1 MQDRSRLSRPTH
13 LRRGRGNRW
22 AHRHRELADGCE
34 TKGSIRW
41 VLGAKALQDRVGSVV
56 SMVMLESRDTTTLVR
71 DTEEHPSGAILTD
84 APVACRTARSTDPVI
99 VSMTEPRIVF
109 VGLPPAPAEQRTDDR
124 SPNALALLRPERRV
138 QIGWDAGSGSYR
150 LGLTF

>member
-1 MQDRSRLSRPTH
+1 
-13 LRRGRGNRW
+13 
-22 AHRHRELADGCE
+22 
-34 TKGSIRW
+34 
-41 VLGAKALQDRVGSVV
+41 
-56 SMVMLESRDTTTLVR
+56 MVMLESRDTTTLVR